1 MGKNKKKKIKEYK
14 SKRTQK
20 SVRYKNWQVTASSI
34 VNDTRYCQKP
44 HYKAQE
50 SQTDGKPH

>member
-1 MGKNKKKKIKEYK
+1 MKKKKIKEYK